1 MRINRILF
9 ALCAGLVLSAP
20 LSSVQ
25 AAPGYFPG
33 SYYAAHVIRDGGK
46 MVATEKTESGYHW
59 EDYSVLRVKGNR
71 VPAKVGHGLE
81 VYADIYGMPVGE
93 QVDLRVV
100 RPVMDAN
107 GEKSAHI
114 MRRSQPLRETDSNE
128 VQVFNYV
135 YFLDYPE
142 EMVPGKWIIELTHR
156 DTLIL
161 RQTFDVV
168 PDPANP

>member
-1 MRINRILF
+1 VGINRILV
-9 ALCAGLVLSAP
+9 ALCAGLVLSAS
-20 LSSVQ
+20 LSGVR

-46 MVATEKTESGYHW
+46 MVATEKTESGFHW
-59 EDYSVLRVKGNR
+59 EDYRVSRVKGNR
-71 VPAKVGHGLE
+71 VPAKSGHGLE
-81 VYADIYGMPVGE
+81 VYADIYGMPAGE

-114 MRRSQPLRETDSNE
+114 MQR
-128 VQVFNYV
+128 
-135 YFLDYPE
+135 
-142 EMVPGKWIIELTHR
+142 THR

-168 PDPANP
+168 PDPAKP